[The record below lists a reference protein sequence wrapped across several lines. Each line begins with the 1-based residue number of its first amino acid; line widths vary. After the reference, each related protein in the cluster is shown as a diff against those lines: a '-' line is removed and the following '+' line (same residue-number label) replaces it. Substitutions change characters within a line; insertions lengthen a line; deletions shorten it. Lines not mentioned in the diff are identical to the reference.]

1 MNRRLTKTVQIGN
14 VQMGGNNPIRVQ
26 SMLNTFTTDTEACVA
41 QAIEVI
47 EAGGEIVRLTTQGVK
62 EAANMA
68 NIKAGLL
75 AKGYTTPLVADVHF
89 NPNAANE
96 AAIHIEKVRI
106 NPGNY
111 AATYDEIRAKFIP
124 FLALC
129 KQHGTAIRIGV
140 NHGSLGARMMDKYGD
155 TPEGMTESCLEFLRI
170 CQEQDFNNVVISVK
184 ASNTRVMIHTV
195 RQMVRRMDAEGLNF
209 PIHLGVTEA
218 GEGEDGRIKSAV
230 GIGTLLLEGIGDTI
244 RVSLSEDPAKE
255 IPVAKALVSLAN
267 KALSTKNP
275 LVPEPVK
282 SLCKQ
287 ETQPVPEPVEGPGTN
302 YDTNWFN
309 GETYTRRQ
317 STAVGEIGGGA
328 LPVVWNAS
336 MPVPQGVTLMVLDHD
351 NPLEQGRYLFGQMHQ
366 EGNNSPVI
374 VYKKYTDIS
383 LQELQ
388 LTAAAQLGNFFI
400 DGLADGICIDA
411 PHLPAADVEA
421 LGYSI
426 LQAARARMS
435 KTEYISCPSCGRTL
449 FDIQTAIARIKAKT
463 SHLNT
468 LKIGIMGCIV
478 NGPGEMADADYG
490 YVGAGRG
497 KINLYKGQTCIE
509 KNIPED
515 EAVDR
520 LIELIKANGD
530 WFEAE

>member
-1 MNRRLTKTVQIGN
+1 MNRRLTKTVQIGS
-14 VQMGGNNPIRVQ
+14 VQMGGSNPIRVQ
-26 SMLNTFTTDTEACVA
+26 SMLNTFTTDTDACVA

-47 EAGGEIVRLTTQGVK
+47 EAGGELVRLTTQGVK

-68 NIKAGLL
+68 NIKAALR
-75 AKGYTTPLVADVHF
+75 AKGFNTPLVADVHF
-89 NPNAANE
+89 NPKVAEE
-96 AAIHIEKVRI
+96 AALHVEKVRI

-111 AATYDEIRAKFIP
+111 ASTYEEIRAKFIP

-129 KQHGTAIRIGV
+129 KEHGTAIRIGV
-140 NHGSLGARMMDKYGD
+140 NHGSLGARMLDKYGD

-170 CQEQDFNNVVISVK
+170 CKEQDFNNVVISVK

-209 PIHLGVTEA
+209 PLHLGVTEA

-244 RVSLSEDPAKE
+244 RVSLSEDPANE
-255 IPVAKALVSLAN
+255 IPVAKQLVALAE
-267 KALSTKNP
+267 KAMASESGTSTSSVTDSSEK
-275 LVPEPVK
+275 L
-282 SLCKQ
+282 
-287 ETQPVPEPVEGPGTN
+287 
-302 YDTNWFN
+302 NWFN

-317 STAVGEIGGGA
+317 SIAVGEIGGGA
-328 LPVVWNAS
+328 LPVVWKAGEEL
-336 MPVPQGVTLMVLDHD
+336 PEGVVLMQLDQD
-351 NPLEQGRYLFGQMHQ
+351 NPLEQGRNLFGQMMA
-366 EGNNSPVI
+366 EGNQQPVI
-374 VYKKYTDIS
+374 IYRKYTHLSMD
-383 LQELQ
+383 ELQ
-388 LTAAAQLGNFFI
+388 LTAAAELGNFFI

-411 PHLPAADVEA
+411 PGIDPAALEA

-449 FDIQTAIARIKAKT
+449 FDIQSAIARIKAKT
-463 SHLNT
+463 SHLST

-497 KINLYKGQTCIE
+497 KISLYKGQTCIE
-509 KNIPED
+509 KNIPEA

-530 WFEAE
+530 WFEP

>member
-1 MNRRLTKTVQIGN
+1 MNRRITKTVQIGN
-14 VQMGGNNPIRVQ
+14 LQMGGSNPIRVQ
-26 SMLNTFTTDTEACVA
+26 SMLNTFTTDTDACVS

-47 EAGGEIVRLTTQGVK
+47 EAGGELVRLTTQGVK

-68 NIKAGLL
+68 NIKAALQ
-75 AKGYTTPLVADVHF
+75 AKGYNTPLVADVHF
-89 NPNAANE
+89 NPNVANE
-96 AAIHIEKVRI
+96 AALHIEKVRI

-111 AATYDEIRAKFIP
+111 ASTYEEIRAKFIP
-124 FLALC
+124 FLQLC
-129 KQHGTAIRIGV
+129 KEHDTAIRIGV
-140 NHGSLGARMMDKYGD
+140 NHGSLGARMLDKFGD

-170 CQEQDFNNVVISVK
+170 CKEQDFNNVVISVK

-195 RQMVRRMDAEGLNF
+195 RQMVRRMDAEGLNY

-255 IPVAKALVSLAN
+255 IPVAKQLVALAE
-267 KALSTKNP
+267 KALYSTSLNS
-275 LVPEPVK
+275 VPEP
-282 SLCKQ
+282 
-287 ETQPVPEPVEGPGTN
+287 EFEP
-302 YDTNWFN
+302 NWLN

-351 NPLEQGRYLFGQMHQ
+351 NPLEQGMYLFGQMHQ
-366 EGNNSPVI
+366 EGNYSPVI

-388 LTAAAQLGNFFI
+388 LTAAAHLGNFFI

-497 KINLYKGQTCIE
+497 KISLYKGQTCIE

-530 WFEAE
+530 WFEAT

>member
-26 SMLNTFTTDTEACVA
+26 SMLNTFTTDTDACVA

-96 AAIHIEKVRI
+96 AALHIEKVRI

-230 GIGTLLLEGIGDTI
+230 GIGTLLLEGIGDSI

-255 IPVAKALVSLAN
+255 IPVAKALVALAE
-267 KALSTKNP
+267 KAMNSTSSNLGP
-275 LVPEPVK
+275 STSSGTK
-282 SLCKQ
+282 SELA
-287 ETQPVPEPVEGPGTN
+287 
-302 YDTNWFN
+302 WFN

-497 KINLYKGQTCIE
+497 KISLYKGQTCIE

-530 WFEAE
+530 WFEAT

>member
-96 AAIHIEKVRI
+96 AALHIEKVRI

-255 IPVAKALVSLAN
+255 IPVAKALVALAEKAMVSKSGTFSLSVN
-267 KALSTKNP
+267 NTSTSSVTDSK
-275 LVPEPVK
+275 
-282 SLCKQ
+282 
-287 ETQPVPEPVEGPGTN
+287 TN
-302 YDTNWFN
+302 LNWFN

-317 STAVGEIGGGA
+317 SVAVGEIGGGA
-328 LPVVWNAS
+328 LPVVWKAGEEL
-336 MPVPQGVTLMVLDHD
+336 PEGVVLMQLDQD
-351 NPLEQGRYLFGQMHQ
+351 NPLEQGRNLFGQMMA

-411 PHLPAADVEA
+411 PGIDPAALEA

-497 KINLYKGQTCIE
+497 KISLYKGQTCIE

-520 LIELIKANGD
+520 LIDLIKTNGD
-530 WFEAE
+530 WVEP

>member
-1 MNRRLTKTVQIGN
+1 MNRRITKTVQIGN
-14 VQMGGNNPIRVQ
+14 LQMGGSNPIRVQ
-26 SMLNTFTTDTEACVA
+26 SMLNTFTTDTDACVS

-47 EAGGEIVRLTTQGVK
+47 EAGGELVRLTTQGVK

-68 NIKAGLL
+68 NIKAALQ
-75 AKGYTTPLVADVHF
+75 AKGYNTPLVADVHF
-89 NPNAANE
+89 NPNVANE
-96 AAIHIEKVRI
+96 AALHIEKVRI

-111 AATYDEIRAKFIP
+111 ASTYEEIRAKFIP
-124 FLALC
+124 FLQLC
-129 KQHGTAIRIGV
+129 KEHDTAIRIGV
-140 NHGSLGARMMDKYGD
+140 NHGSLGARMLDKFGD

-170 CQEQDFNNVVISVK
+170 CKEQDFNNVVISVK

-195 RQMVRRMDAEGLNF
+195 RQMVRRMDAEGLNY

-244 RVSLSEDPAKE
+244 RVSLSEDPANE
-255 IPVAKALVSLAN
+255 IPVARALAHLAEKAMQAP
-267 KALSTKNP
+267 ATP
-275 LVPEPVK
+275 
-282 SLCKQ
+282 
-287 ETQPVPEPVEGPGTN
+287 TF
-302 YDTNWFN
+302 DTDWFN
-309 GETYTRRQ
+309 GEKYTRRNSQ
-317 STAVGEIGGGA
+317 AVGEIGGGA

-336 MPVPQGVTLMVLDHD
+336 TPVPQGVILMALDHD
-351 NPLEQGRYLFGQMHQ
+351 NPLEQGRYLFSNMQQ
-366 EGNNSPVI
+366 EGNQQPVI
-374 VYKKYTDIS
+374 VYRKYTNLS
-383 LQELQ
+383 LDELQ
-388 LTAAAQLGNFFI
+388 LTAAAELGSFFI
-400 DGLADGICIDA
+400 DGLADGICIEAEGISAEDT
-411 PHLPAADVEA
+411 EA

-449 FDIQTAIARIKAKT
+449 FDIQSAIARIKAKT

-497 KINLYKGQTCIE
+497 KISLYKGQTCIE
-509 KNIPED
+509 KNIPEE

>member
-1 MNRRLTKTVQIGN
+1 MNRRQTKTVQIGS
-14 VQMGGNNPIRVQ
+14 VQMGGSNPIRVQ
-26 SMLNTFTTDTEACVA
+26 SMLNTFTTDTDACVA

-47 EAGGEIVRLTTQGVK
+47 EAGGELVRLTTQGVK

-68 NIKAGLL
+68 NIKAALR
-75 AKGYTTPLVADVHF
+75 AKGFNTPLVADVHF
-89 NPNAANE
+89 NPKVADE
-96 AAIHIEKVRI
+96 AALHVEKVRI

-129 KQHGTAIRIGV
+129 KEHGTAIRIGV
-140 NHGSLGARMMDKYGD
+140 NHGSLGARMMDQYGD

-244 RVSLSEDPAKE
+244 RVSLSEDPANE
-255 IPVAKALVSLAN
+255 IPVAKQLVALAE
-267 KALSTKNP
+267 KAMKAEVQESGTSTSSVTDSFSTVE
-275 LVPEPVK
+275 VPDSK
-282 SLCKQ
+282 
-287 ETQPVPEPVEGPGTN
+287 TN
-302 YDTNWFN
+302 LNWFN
-309 GETYTRRQ
+309 GEIYTRRQ

-336 MPVPQGVTLMVLDHD
+336 IPVPQGVTLMVLDQA
-351 NPLEQGRYLFGQMHQ
+351 NPLEQGRLLFAKMHQ

-388 LTAAAQLGNFFI
+388 LTAAAELGNFFI

-411 PHLPAADVEA
+411 PGIDPAALEA

-449 FDIQTAIARIKAKT
+449 FDIQSAIARIKAKT
-463 SHLNT
+463 SHLST

-497 KINLYKGQTCIE
+497 KISLYKGQTCIE

-520 LIELIKANGD
+520 LIDLIKAHGD
-530 WFEAE
+530 WVEP

>member
-96 AAIHIEKVRI
+96 AALHIEKVRI

-244 RVSLSEDPAKE
+244 RVSLSEDPANE
-255 IPVAKALVSLAN
+255 IPVAKQLVNLAE
-267 KALSTKNP
+267 KALYSTSSNS
-275 LVPEPVK
+275 VPELVDVLLTDREK
-282 SLCKQ
+282 
-287 ETQPVPEPVEGPGTN
+287 GPGTN

-317 STAVGEIGGGA
+317 STPVGEIGGGA

-388 LTAAAQLGNFFI
+388 LTAAAHLGNFFI

-497 KINLYKGQTCIE
+497 KISLYKGQTCIE

-530 WFEAE
+530 WFEVE

>member
-1 MNRRLTKTVQIGN
+1 MNRRQTKTVQIGS
-14 VQMGGNNPIRVQ
+14 VQMGGSNPIRVQ
-26 SMLNTFTTDTEACVA
+26 SMLNTFTTDTDACVA

-47 EAGGEIVRLTTQGVK
+47 EAGGELVRLTTQGVK

-68 NIKAGLL
+68 NIKAALR
-75 AKGYTTPLVADVHF
+75 AKGFNTPLVADVHF
-89 NPNAANE
+89 NPKVAEE
-96 AAIHIEKVRI
+96 AALHVEKVRI

-111 AATYDEIRAKFIP
+111 AATYEEIRAKFIP

-129 KQHGTAIRIGV
+129 KEHGTAIRIGV
-140 NHGSLGARMMDKYGD
+140 NHGSLGARMLDKYGD

-170 CQEQDFNNVVISVK
+170 CKEQDFNNVVISVK

-209 PIHLGVTEA
+209 PLHLGVTEA

-244 RVSLSEDPAKE
+244 RVSLSEDPANE
-255 IPVAKALVSLAN
+255 IPVAKQLVALAE
-267 KALSTKNP
+267 KAMKAE
-275 LVPEPVK
+275 VPDSSEK
-282 SLCKQ
+282 L
-287 ETQPVPEPVEGPGTN
+287 
-302 YDTNWFN
+302 NWFN

-317 STAVGEIGGGA
+317 SIAVGEIGGGA
-328 LPVVWNAS
+328 LPVVWPAS
-336 MPVPQGVTLMVLDHD
+336 KEVPQGVTLMVLDQA
-351 NPLEQGRYLFGQMHQ
+351 NPLEQGRFLFNQMHQ
-366 EGNNSPVI
+366 EGNQQPVI
-374 VYKKYTDIS
+374 IYRKYTHLSMD
-383 LQELQ
+383 ELQ
-388 LTAAAQLGNFFI
+388 LTAAAELGNFFI

-411 PHLPAADVEA
+411 PGIDPAALEA

-449 FDIQTAIARIKAKT
+449 FDIQSAIARIKAKT
-463 SHLNT
+463 SHLST

-497 KINLYKGQTCIE
+497 KISLYKGQTCIE

-520 LIELIKANGD
+520 LIDLIKAHGD
-530 WFEAE
+530 WVEP

>member
-14 VQMGGNNPIRVQ
+14 LQMGGNNPVRVQ
-26 SMLNTFTTDTEACVA
+26 SMLNTFTTDTDACVA

-47 EAGGEIVRLTTQGVK
+47 EAGGELVRLTTQGVK

-68 NIKAGLL
+68 NIKAALR
-75 AKGYTTPLVADVHF
+75 AKGYDTPLVADVHF
-89 NPNAANE
+89 NPNAASE
-96 AAIHIEKVRI
+96 AALHIEKVRI

-111 AATYDEIRAKFIP
+111 ASTYEEIRAKFIP
-124 FLALC
+124 FLTLC
-129 KQHGTAIRIGV
+129 KEHGTAIRIGV
-140 NHGSLGARMMDKYGD
+140 NHGSLGARMLDKYGD

-170 CQEQDFNNVVISVK
+170 CKEQDFNNVVISVK

-244 RVSLSEDPAKE
+244 RVSLSEDPANE
-255 IPVAKALVSLAN
+255 IPVARALVSLAE
-267 KALSTKNP
+267 KAMQAPAMPACNMDW
-275 LVPEPVK
+275 
-282 SLCKQ
+282 
-287 ETQPVPEPVEGPGTN
+287 
-302 YDTNWFN
+302 YN
-309 GETYTRRQ
+309 GEKYSRRD
-317 STAVGEIGGGA
+317 SIAVGEIGGGA
-328 LPVVWNAS
+328 LPVVWNAGTE
-336 MPVPQGVTLMVLDHD
+336 VPQGVMLMVLDHD
-351 NPLEQGRYLFGQMHQ
+351 NPLEQGRYLFGKMQQ
-366 EGNNSPVI
+366 EGNKQPVI
-374 VYKKYTDIS
+374 VYRKYTDLS
-383 LQELQ
+383 LKELQ
-388 LTAAAQLGNFFI
+388 LTAAAQLGSFFI
-400 DGLADGICIDA
+400 DGLADGICIEA
-411 PHLPAADVEA
+411 EGISAADTEA

-463 SHLNT
+463 SHLTT

-497 KINLYKGQTCIE
+497 KISLYKGQNCIE
-509 KNIPED
+509 KNIPEE

-530 WFEAE
+530 WFEAK